1 MKRKKFV
8 LAAVSLVVFSASLLT
23 GCGRHGGDEYLGTW
37 EDQDRH
43 SSTMI
48 IEKNGDG
55 FLINMASKQLGPNGE
70 KKTGSVPAT
79 FKDGVLSYPN
89 GPVTG
94 TVTYIKAS
102 DSLIVSTFAGNLP
115 FVRVK

>member
-1 MKRKKFV
+1 MKRNKFV
-8 LAAVSLVVFSASLLT
+8 LAAISLVVLAASLLT
-23 GCGRHGGDEYLGTW
+23 GCGKNGGDEYLGTW
-37 EDQDRH
+37 EDNDRH
-43 SSTMI
+43 SSTMV

-55 FLINMASKQLGPNGE
+55 FLINMASKHVGPNGE
-70 KKTGSVPAT
+70 RKTGSVPAT
-79 FKDGVLSYPN
+79 LKEGVLSYPN

-115 FVRVK
+115 FERVK